1 MDFREPDDLYR
12 TTDVSDVTGFCALH
26 RLALVATAAL
36 AKLPRPVMLGATL
49 VIVVGQVAAL
59 SFIARSL
66 P

>member
-12 TTDVSDVTGFCALH
+12 TGSIRRCRLLRTGH
-26 RLALVATAAL
+26 RLALVGIAAH

-66 P
+66 S